1 MGEDC
6 IRKRRRSKRKTSVTM
21 IGAKEKLDTF
31 ISGKYGD
38 DRETVWLDEESMIL
52 YNVSIPNSDLGWCLD
67 SRSTQTN
74 WKQ

>member
-38 DRETVWLDEESMIL
+38 DRRKQF
-52 YNVSIPNSDLGWCLD
+52 GWMK
-67 SRSTQTN
+67 SA
-74 WKQ
+74 